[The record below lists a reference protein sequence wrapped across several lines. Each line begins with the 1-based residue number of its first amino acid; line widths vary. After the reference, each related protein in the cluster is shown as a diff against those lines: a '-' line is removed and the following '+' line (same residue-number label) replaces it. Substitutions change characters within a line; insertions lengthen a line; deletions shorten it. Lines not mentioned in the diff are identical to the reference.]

1 MDDNNFD
8 DIVKRK
14 VGEYEDPVF
23 DSSALSGLH
32 QRMDTLDYAPWHSRY
47 RTELMIGSGI
57 VMSTLIIILSL
68 WLFDTNSSEA
78 IEKSNLLILSQQEQI
93 AKLQEEVK
101 SLKKLP
107 PDTIYITQFKEQT
120 VPVNS
125 VVLRQMKELKLTI
138 SQIKKDMEI
147 RAFTAQPNSIHGD
160 TSSFASSPAVYFDPD
175 QTNLFYSR
183 IIPEEKRQK
192 SLRASPKPS
201 NDLKQSSIPFSA
213 KMARELEKHYRNG
226 IGIRIGPAL
235 ELSKGFYS
243 EGAGG
248 IDITGGLL
256 GDFIVSPS
264 FSLETGAKFIH
275 RYYEIPE
282 ESLSKNLTLPYV
294 NTDLGALKQADI
306 DSWMI
311 EVPLNLKYR
320 YQLAPKINAIAG
332 LGYSS
337 LIYTKQVLEYSYT
350 LDAVPLGHITEPHNV
365 SDITRY
371 TGALN
376 LSLGISKRLKNNKI
390 LETSL
395 FYQQGLGALGVEKM
409 KSNFIGVRGVYW
421 FTIK

>member
-23 DSSALSGLH
+23 DSSALSALH

-68 WLFDTNSSEA
+68 WLFNTNSSAA
-78 IEKSNLLILSQQEQI
+78 IEKSNLLIQAQQKQI
-93 AKLQEEVK
+93 SKLQEEVN

-107 PDTIYITQFKEQT
+107 PDTVYVTKFKELT
-120 VPVNS
+120 VPANS
-125 VVLRQMKELKLTI
+125 VVVRQIKELQLTI
-138 SQIKKDMEI
+138 FKMKKDIEV
-147 RAFTAQPNSIHGD
+147 RAMTTQPFSTGLDSLSLANSPTGY
-160 TSSFASSPAVYFDPD
+160 FAPNHS
-175 QTNLFYSR
+175 NLFYSR
-183 IIPEEKRQK
+183 IIPEEKEQK
-192 SLRASPKPS
+192 TLRAVAKPAS
-201 NDLKQSSIPFSA
+201 DRKQSSMPFSA
-213 KMARELEKHYRNG
+213 KTARELEKHYRNG
-226 IGIRIGPAL
+226 IGIRLGPAL
-235 ELSKGFYS
+235 EFSKGFYS

-264 FSLETGAKFIH
+264 LSLETGAKFIH
-275 RYYEIPE
+275 RFYEIPE
-282 ESLSKNLTLPYV
+282 ESLRKNLALPYI
-294 NTDLGALKQADI
+294 NTDLGVVKQADI

-320 YQLAPKINAIAG
+320 YPLAPKINAIAG

-337 LIYTKQVLEYSYT
+337 LIYTKQILEYSYT
-350 LDAVPLGHITEPHNV
+350 LDAVPSGHITEPHNV
-365 SDITRY
+365 SDVTRY

-409 KSNFIGVRGVYW
+409 KSNFIGIRGVYW